1 MPGLFDAQGDQTV
14 TSSFLTVAG
23 LTGAT
28 TIRPEICE
36 IKLGASGTLADNAL
50 VWLLQLHGGGH
61 EYGGITPSAR
71 NPANDGL
78 HLASFGSNH
87 TAGADHVGE
96 VAALDPTDSP
106 ENSLIWQAYA
116 GDGSSSQRPPTMA
129 SGFRSRRPV
138 TPATSSRAWRGRNS
152 NAKRTHVEMV

>member
-36 IKLGASGTLADNAL
+36 IKLGASGTPADNAL
-50 VWLLQLHGGGH
+50 VWLLQRYTAAGTSTGV
-61 EYGGITPSAR
+61 TPSAR

-87 TAGADHVGE
+87 TSE
-96 VAALDPTDSP
+96 PTYTSAKLP
-106 ENSLIWQAYA
+106 FSIPPLHQKNSLIWQAYA
-116 GDGSSSQRPPTMA
+116 GEGI
-129 SGFRSRRPV
+129 V
-138 TPATSSRAWRGRNS
+138 IPATANNGVGIQVKSSAYTSDVVAGMAW
-152 NAKRTHVEMV
+152 KE